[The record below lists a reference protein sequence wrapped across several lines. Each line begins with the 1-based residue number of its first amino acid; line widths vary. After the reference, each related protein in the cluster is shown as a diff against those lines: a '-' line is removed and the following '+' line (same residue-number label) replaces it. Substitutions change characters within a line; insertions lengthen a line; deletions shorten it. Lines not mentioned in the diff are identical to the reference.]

1 MNTKQKIIYNLKK
14 EFYDE
19 SFNLCL
25 YSYIPKE
32 RDKITKKMKKIISEG
47 KLLGMGDEDFDKI
60 MKKAYRKYS
69 E

>member
-19 SFNLCL
+19 SFKLCL

-32 RDKITKKMKKIISEG
+32 RNKITKKMKKIIYNG
-47 KLLGMGDEDFDKI
+47 KLLGMTDEDFDKI